1 MKSLAMKYPGLACLS
16 LRKPKLATQLFLK
29 RELVISSMGEH
40 IERTKV
46 NYRQNIKSGATVIET
61 KILSPTVIGVK
72 LRVED
77 HSLTFFAGQWVDV
90 FIPNVSQIGGFSMYS
105 PPWLLEQSQQ
115 IQLAVKKSSW
125 PPAQWVHSSCKVGD
139 KIQIR
144 IGGDFYYDPPSN
156 VPIPD
161 MIFIAGGV
169 GINPLLSILLQ
180 LKHHFQIP
188 NNEKH
193 LPKNIT
199 LLYSAKQKEELLF
212 QDTISELKNGP
223 LKSFDYRFFVTRFP
237 APDDHQCDQRG
248 SQLREGRV
256 MEEDLRLAISKSYVE
271 NVICFI
277 CGPPPM
283 ADAIHSQ
290 LLKMGVT
297 AKQIKYEKWW

>member
-1 MKSLAMKYPGLACLS
+1 MKYLGLAS
-16 LRKPKLATQLFLK
+16 LHKPNLAIQLFLK
-29 RELVISSMGEH
+29 RKFAISSTGDH
-40 IERTKV
+40 IERTKI
-46 NYRQNIKSGATVIET
+46 NYRQNKMSAATVIE
-61 KILSPTVIGVK
+61 KKNLSPTVIGLK

-90 FIPNVSQIGGFSMYS
+90 FIPNVNQVGGFSMHS
-105 PPWLLEQSQQ
+105 PPWLLEQSHQ
-115 IQLAVKKSSW
+115 IDLAVKKSSW

-139 KIQIR
+139 KLQIR
-144 IGGDFYYDPPSN
+144 VGGDFYYDPPSN

-180 LKHHFQIP
+180 LKHHFHIP
-188 NNEKH
+188 NNEKYM
-193 LPKNIT
+193 PKNIT

-212 QDTISELKNGP
+212 QDTISQLKNGP
-223 LKSFDYRFFVTRFP
+223 LKSFDYRFFVTRLT
-237 APDDHQCDQRG
+237 ASNDHQCGQTG
-248 SQLREGRV
+248 SQLREGRL
-256 MEEDLRLAISKSYVE
+256 MEKDLQLAISKSDID

-283 ADAIHSQ
+283 TDAFHSQ
-290 LLKMGVT
+290 LIKMGVT